1 MSYSV
6 SYSLTIYRHPCAHAF
21 YYMKRKRKKERK
33 YIHFRNLQSW
43 YWIWTAYFFSNEH
56 SSIINALD
64 GTRKITLQFIYMFYT
79 QTIFRL
85 STFIIL
91 KAETLTFFSLSIQ
104 LWLAVAEDG
113 FSFENVG
120 QTWYGLKSVPPPQF
134 TVLYF
139 EP

>member
-1 MSYSV
+1 MCLIV
-6 SYSLTIYRHPCAHAF
+6 LQFTDTPVHMRFITWNE
-21 YYMKRKRKKERK
+21 KERKKEN
-33 YIHFRNLQSW
+33 ISILEIFRYGIEFELH
-43 YWIWTAYFFSNEH
+43 IFFSNEH

-120 QTWYGLKSVPPPQF
+120 QTWYGLKSVPPLPQF